1 MSFIDV
7 FKSLRRPRSVL
18 KLLPRGRCP
27 TTVQVSHFMKR
38 VANLSPRPRVHCFL
52 GDRNVFQG
60 EAIHAVVLSY
70 GFTVTFSPGIGRHL
84 DEEEIFHLCNFLDVL
99 RANFETDD
107 ARRHFYLRWRDDLL
121 ATGRRDPHRG
131 DVSLQDPIPS
141 RGSGNRLIQGLLGIS
156 ETRIASLLPKRR
168 ELPLLDEFFTRGQ
181 HHPGFGPTREG
192 LESGGWLSTMM
203 HLLPP
208 EEEASLIAR
217 AFEAGKQALAEPATR
232 QRILICGWYGT
243 ETLGDKAILGGIV
256 HIVRRRW
263 PDMAVDLASLEP
275 YVSRMTVRQMP
286 ELRIDRVLTLGEAF
300 AHASKS
306 QYCAVAI
313 GGGPLMSSIP
323 WCTHLLEIFA
333 AAKQAGSKCLIA
345 GCGIGPLY
353 VDYRNAAIRYLLEV
367 ADEVVLRDRGSEKVA
382 RDLLKVER
390 KLEVALDPAFI
401 WIRQHA
407 TSAERK
413 PKQILLALRNWPIEE
428 FAAHMDRTHAEQ
440 IKAAFERELV
450 AMIEEILRIDPSL
463 NLIPFCMHKYAV
475 GGDDRIFYRRLLT
488 QFPTLVSCLDN
499 RHRTPAEDLELIAR
513 SRAVLAMRFHS
524 VVFSLATNTPFLSV
538 DYTLGGKI
546 AGLLGDVGASDLLVP
561 IDRFDGKTTAH
572 RLLSLESPATNVAAE
587 VTATEM
593 AIERCFSCVPLESR
607 QGVNGDFPCD

>member
-1 MSFIDV
+1 
-7 FKSLRRPRSVL
+7 
-18 KLLPRGRCP
+18 
-27 TTVQVSHFMKR
+27 
-38 VANLSPRPRVHCFL
+38 
-52 GDRNVFQG
+52 
-60 EAIHAVVLSY
+60 
-70 GFTVTFSPGIGRHL
+70 
-84 DEEEIFHLCNFLDVL
+84 
-99 RANFETDD
+99 
-107 ARRHFYLRWRDDLL
+107 
-121 ATGRRDPHRG
+121 
-131 DVSLQDPIPS
+131 
-141 RGSGNRLIQGLLGIS
+141 
-156 ETRIASLLPKRR
+156 
-168 ELPLLDEFFTRGQ
+168 
-181 HHPGFGPTREG
+181 
-192 LESGGWLSTMM
+192 MM

-208 EEEASLIAR
+208 EEETSLIAR
-217 AFEAGKQALAEPATR
+217 AFEAGKQAFAAPATQ
-232 QRILICGWYGT
+232 QRILLCGWYGT

-286 ELRIDRVLTLGEAF
+286 ELGIDRVLTLGEAF
-300 AHASKS
+300 AHASES

-333 AAKQAGSKCLIA
+333 AAKQAGSKCLIV

-353 VDYRNAAIRYLLEV
+353 VEYRNAAIKYLLEV
-367 ADEVVLRDRGSEKVA
+367 ADEVVLRDRGSVNVA
-382 RDLLKVER
+382 RDRLKVER

-440 IKAAFERELV
+440 IKAEYERELV
-450 AMIEEILRIDPSL
+450 TMIEEILRIDPSL
-463 NLIPFCMHKYAV
+463 KLIPFCMHKYAV
-475 GGDDRIFYRRLLT
+475 GGDDRIFYRRLLR
-488 QFPTLVSCLDN
+488 QFPAIVSRLDN
-499 RHRTPAEDLELIAR
+499 RHRTPGEDLELIAR

-524 VVFSLATNTPFLSV
+524 VVFSLATNTPFLAV

-546 AGLLGDVGASDLLVP
+546 AGLLDDVGASDSLVP
-561 IDRFDGKTTAH
+561 IDRFDGKSIAT

-593 AIERCFSCVPLESR
+593 AIERCFSSVPLESR
-607 QGVNGDFPCD
+607 QGSNGEFPCG